1 MKLADPALLK
11 NQCLVDG
18 KWVGEGTDEV
28 RNPATGAHI
37 AKVPRFGFDE
47 TVRAIEAAEQSLR
60 PVGENAAEGA
70 SGNLCAAGSISSSR
84 TAKTSRSS

>member
-47 TVRAIEAAEQSLR
+47 TVRAIEAANRAFGPWAKMLPKER
-60 PVGENAAEGA
+60 AKF
-70 SGNLCAAGSISSSR
+70 CAAGSISSSR
-84 TAKTSRSS
+84 TGKTSRSS